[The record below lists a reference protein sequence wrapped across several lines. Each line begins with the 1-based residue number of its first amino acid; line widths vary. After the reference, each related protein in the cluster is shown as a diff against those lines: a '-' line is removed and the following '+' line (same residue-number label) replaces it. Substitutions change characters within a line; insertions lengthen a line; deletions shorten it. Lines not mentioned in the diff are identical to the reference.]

1 MSNSL
6 RWSLASLLAAPDW
19 HLNYGAAAQ
28 RPAQALKAVHLD
40 LRRRAGVEMGV
51 DGELRSERP
60 DLDVL
65 A

>member
-1 MSNSL
+1 MSKSL
-6 RWSLASLLAAPDW
+6 KWSLASLLAAPDCP
-19 HLNYGAAAQ
+19 LYCGAAAQ
-28 RPAQALKAVHLD
+28 SPAQALKAARLD
-40 LRRRAGVEMGV
+40 LCRRAGVEMGV